1 LSIYIFLDPTPTE
14 TILRYFVGASDI
26 NQEGNWT
33 WIGQD
38 ASNFIDLVPNETRM
52 KAPKL
57 DCAALGMHREKI
69 AVVNCLEKLLYVC
82 EES

>member
-1 LSIYIFLDPTPTE
+1 
-14 TILRYFVGASDI
+14 
-26 NQEGNWT
+26 
-33 WIGQD
+33 
-38 ASNFIDLVPNETRM
+38 M

-57 DCAALGMHREKI
+57 DCADLGMRREKI

>member
-1 LSIYIFLDPTPTE
+1 
-14 TILRYFVGASDI
+14 
-26 NQEGNWT
+26 
-33 WIGQD
+33 
-38 ASNFIDLVPNETRM
+38 M